1 MLPVAAG
8 CQQRCLWAS
17 TRHQRRHPIS
27 GAKSPS
33 HQERVVGGQI
43 QRRSGTLPPG
53 SLNLFLTDNGKMLQ
67 DWPTFAHRRAVW
79 HRRWLS
85 RSVVA
90 GARLT
95 LPLASYSCRVWRP
108 VSYMVVQSDFWA
120 RRLRRPTRNPDA
132 TLPMPKTAKVK
143 KSKPATQS
151 NGNGIAAL
159 TAQLWQAAVNLRGS
173 IEPADYKRYVLPII
187 FLRFLSI
194 RYERRRADLERLI
207 ADPASEHHTTDSRV
221 ATEILADAA
230 EYPRPGPPI
239 SPKTPPG
246 LPPAPQAPPTQTTAS
261 PRRSPSHLPS
271 KFP

>member
-1 MLPVAAG
+1 
-8 CQQRCLWAS
+8 
-17 TRHQRRHPIS
+17 
-27 GAKSPS
+27 
-33 HQERVVGGQI
+33 
-43 QRRSGTLPPG
+43 
-53 SLNLFLTDNGKMLQ
+53 MLQ

-194 RYERRRADLERLI
+194 RYERRRAELERLI

-221 ATEILADAA
+221 ATEILARCRRIPARRRLHRPRKRPLVSDPHASPGRRYQGPA
-230 EYPRPGPPI
+230 RRHTRRTGTHLPRQTPRPAAAHI
-239 SPKTPPG
+239 RRLK
-246 LPPAPQAPPTQTTAS
+246 
-261 PRRSPSHLPS
+261 PRS
-271 KFP
+271 